1 MAARRTPTPDV
12 RATTGGSPIT
22 NGVTGPP
29 PTNVSVLAEPLL
41 TADDVA
47 SLLRVPRSTV
57 YELTRSRR
65 LPHVKVGRRTLFVR
79 SDLDAWIVASRIMPL
94 R

>member
-1 MAARRTPTPDV
+1 MAARPRPAPHVHD
-12 RATTGGSPIT
+12 AHGGSPTT
-22 NGVTGPP
+22 NGVAGPP
-29 PTNVSVLAEPLL
+29 STESPLLAEPLL

-47 SLLRVPRSTV
+47 SLLRVPRSTI

-79 SDLDAWIVASRIMPL
+79 SDLDAWIVASRVMPL
-94 R
+94 N

>member
-1 MAARRTPTPDV
+1 MAARQTPTPYV
-12 RATTGGSPIT
+12 QAPAGSSSTINGSPAPEQT
-22 NGVTGPP
+22 QLPL
-29 PTNVSVLAEPLL
+29 LAEPLL

-47 SLLRVPRSTV
+47 SLLRVPRSTI

-79 SDLDAWIVASRIMPL
+79 SDLDAWIIASRVMPL

>member
-1 MAARRTPTPDV
+1 LTEAPL
-12 RATTGGSPIT
+12 
-22 NGVTGPP
+22 
-29 PTNVSVLAEPLL
+29 LAEPLL

-65 LPHVKVGRRTLFVR
+65 LPHVKVGWRTLFVR
-79 SDLDAWIVASRIMPL
+79 SDLDAWIAASRVMPL
-94 R
+94 H

>member
-1 MAARRTPTPDV
+1 MTEQLFRRSD
-12 RATTGGSPIT
+12 GGSPAGSGLG
-22 NGVTGPP
+22 NGVPLMGHAEPLLL
-29 PTNVSVLAEPLL
+29 SEPLL

-65 LPHVKVGRRTLFVR
+65 LPHIKIGRRTLFAR
-79 SDLDAWIVASRIMPL
+79 RDLDAWIVASRVMP

>member
-1 MAARRTPTPDV
+1 MATRPTPSPHV
-12 RATTGGSPIT
+12 HAAGGGSPNT
-22 NGVTGPP
+22 NDGA
-29 PTNVSVLAEPLL
+29 VSPRTEVPLLAEPLL

-65 LPHVKVGRRTLFVR
+65 LPYVKVGRRTLFVR
-79 SDLDAWIVASRIMPL
+79 SDLDAWIVASRVMPL
-94 R
+94 N

>member
-1 MAARRTPTPDV
+1 MATRPTPSPH
-12 RATTGGSPIT
+12 AHAAGGGSPNT
-22 NGVTGPP
+22 SDVAAPP
-29 PTNVSVLAEPLL
+29 RTELPLLAEPLL

-57 YELTRSRR
+57 YDLTRSRR

-79 SDLDAWIVASRIMPL
+79 SDLDAWIVASRVMPL
-94 R
+94 N